1 MTRTLTL
8 GKTQEQ
14 VPVLGQGTWKM
25 GLDPALRSQEIE
37 ALRTGIEHG
46 VHLIDTAEVYSEG
59 ESERIVGEAIK
70 DCRDKIFLV
79 TKVWPTNGTYDGV
92 RRAAEGSLERLGT
105 DRIDLYLLHWPSA
118 EHPISETMRGMRAL
132 VEEGLIRYVGV
143 SNFSG
148 ELMAEAIDALGDIP
162 LACNQVVYH
171 LQNRVIERSVKPFCD
186 ENRVTVMA
194 YSPFGAGAFPEP
206 GTSGRQVLDEIGAK
220 YGKTAYQVTL
230 NWLVAQGNTIVI
242 PKAGTPKHAAQNA
255 EALDFQLTPDEIA
268 RIDSAFPVPGNDFTV
283 KRF

>member
-1 MTRTLTL
+1 M
-8 GKTQEQ
+8 KA
-14 VPVLGQGTWKM
+14 
-25 GLDPALRSQEIE
+25 PASRP
-37 ALRTGIEHG
+37 RP
-46 VHLIDTAEVYSEG
+46 TAEVYSEG

-92 RRAAEGSLERLGT
+92 RKAAEGSLKRLGT

-118 EHPISETMRGMRAL
+118 EHPVSETMRGMRSL
-132 VEEGLIRYVGV
+132 VEEGVVRNVGV
-143 SNFSG
+143 SNFNDQ
-148 ELMAEAIDALGDIP
+148 LMAEAIDALGDIP

-186 ENRVTVMA
+186 KNQVTVMA

-206 GTSGRQVLDEIGAK
+206 GTPGRQVLDEIGAK

-230 NWLVAQGNTIVI
+230 NWIVSQGNIIAI
-242 PKAGTPKHAAQNA
+242 PKAATPKHAAQNA
-255 EALDFQLTPDEIA
+255 SALDFELTADEIA
-268 RIDSAFPVPGNDFTV
+268 RIDQAFPVPDADFTL
-283 KRF
+283 KRI